1 MPATLSRQADI
12 VMAVVEWLKV
22 TVAKLEKEVATA
34 S

>member
-12 VMAVVEWLKV
+12 VMAVVEWPKV
-22 TVAKLEKEVATA
+22 TVAKLEKEVTTA